1 MAKVNRLGFARFEVR
16 DIDAWRDHIRIMY
29 GLELRP
35 IDGTE
40 ELEVVID
47 DTGHHLRFY
56 EGPADDIV
64 TIGWVAE
71 PDQMDGLQQQ
81 LEQLGCATEFVGDTE
96 AATLG
101 ATRLLRTT
109 DPLGITIDIIDKV
122 ASHNEFVSA
131 DYDHCYVTGELG
143 FGHLTFCSP
152 ELEPFAKFQV
162 EGLGLVLSD
171 YNQVKLPGG
180 LKRKVGFYR
189 ANPRHHSVAC
199 APLVTPRQR
208 VQHFFLEVDSRKHV
222 DAGYERVCA
231 AGVPIAHSVG
241 VHPNDEL
248 YTFYSRSPSGFQTE
262 QGTGGYLHDGTRPV
276 QTFDGMSEWGH
287 DMPLGQLLRV
297 LPIVARTLANRL
309 RS

>member
-1 MAKVNRLGFARFEVR
+1 MAKVDRLGFARFEVR

-29 GLELRP
+29 GLELLP
-35 IDGTE
+35 VDGTE
-40 ELEVVID
+40 EFEVLID
-47 DTGHHLRFY
+47 DTGHHLRFR

-64 TIGWVAE
+64 TVGWVAE
-71 PDQMDGLQQQ
+71 ADQIDELQQQ
-81 LEQLGCATEFVGDTE
+81 LDKLGCATEFVGDAE
-96 AATLG
+96 AALVS
-101 ATRLLRTT
+101 ATRMLRTT
-109 DPLGITIDIIDKV
+109 DSLGITSEIIDKV
-122 ASHNEFVSA
+122 GSRNPFVSA
-131 DYDHCYVTGELG
+131 DYDHRFVTGELG
-143 FGHLTFCSP
+143 FGHLTFCSLD
-152 ELEPFAKFQV
+152 LESFEKFYV

-189 ANPRHHSVAC
+189 ANSRHHSVAC

-208 VQHFFLEVDSRKHV
+208 VQHFFLEVESRKLV

-241 VHPNDEL
+241 VHPNDNL

-262 QGTGGYLHDGTRPV
+262 LGTGGYLHDGTRPV
-276 QTFDGMSEWGH
+276 QTFQGMSEWGH

-297 LPIVARTLANRL
+297 LPIVARTITSRF